1 MTLAIRHM
9 TADDFDPVT
18 RVASAA
24 YGRPSSIGEIDRYLT
39 LQPDGW
45 LVAEWEDAIAGLV
58 GAIDY
63 GPRAW
68 VGLMAVDPPLQGRG
82 IAHALMEALLDWL
95 DHRRCPTVVLDAS
108 VSGAPLYEK
117 LGFVDMD
124 LVDAY
129 RLADPA
135 PSSAPVGPAI
145 APFTDRD
152 LAAAIDL
159 DAAAFGHDR
168 GAMLP
173 SFLADHGG
181 RAFIHRDAA
190 GILDGYL
197 IAQALRIG
205 PWVASTL
212 AAARDLLTAALA
224 LPYSDAPTILIPRAN
239 TEGIALLAS
248 QGFGLQRS
256 LRHMV
261 RGAPLAQDRRN
272 LRYGQASFT
281 LG

>member
-1 MTLAIRHM
+1 MTLAIRRLM
-9 TADDFDPVT
+9 ADDVEPVA

-24 YGRPSSIGEIDRYLT
+24 YGRPTSIGELDRYLA

-45 LVAEWEDAIAGLV
+45 LVAEWEGVTAGVV

-82 IAHALMEALLDWL
+82 IARALMETLLEWL
-95 DHRRCPTVVLDAS
+95 DDRHCPTVVLDAS
-108 VSGAPLYEK
+108 VTGAPLYEK
-117 LGFVDMD
+117 LGFVDCD

-129 RLADPA
+129 RLTDPNPA
-135 PSSAPVGPAI
+135 PAGTAT
-145 APFTDRD
+145 ARFTEPY
-152 LAAAIDL
+152 LAEAMAL
-159 DAAAFGHDR
+159 DTAAFGHDR

-173 SFLADHGG
+173 GFLADYGE
-181 RAFIHRDAA
+181 RAFVHRNSL
-190 GILDGYL
+190 GVLDGYL
-197 IAQALRIG
+197 IAQAFRIG
-205 PWVASTL
+205 PWVATSP
-212 AAARDLLTAALA
+212 AAAQDLLGAALA
-224 LPYSDAPTILIPRAN
+224 LPYSDAPTVLIPRAN
-239 TEGIALLAS
+239 AAGIALLAN
-248 QGFGLQRS
+248 QGFAPQRS

-261 RGAPLAQDRRN
+261 RGVALTGDRRD